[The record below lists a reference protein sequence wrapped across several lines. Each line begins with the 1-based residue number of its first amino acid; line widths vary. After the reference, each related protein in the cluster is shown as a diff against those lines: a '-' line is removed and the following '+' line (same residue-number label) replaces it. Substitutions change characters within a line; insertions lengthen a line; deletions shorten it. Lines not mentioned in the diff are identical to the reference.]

1 MHVSSAQWLSEPCH
15 KLRKHGS
22 EVIARGIPRYVQ
34 YFAKN
39 SLRQTREHLQP
50 VRQMRLT
57 IVIILEVY
65 GLFEV

>member
-1 MHVSSAQWLSEPCH
+1 MRGGRGQERGGGG
-15 KLRKHGS
+15 RKKVTTRTTW
-22 EVIARGIPRYVQ
+22 EYIR

-39 SLRQTREHLQP
+39 YLRQTREHLQP
-50 VRQMRLT
+50 IRQTRLT